1 MYYYGGDKEWVMD
14 MSNLLPPAFVDEFGR
29 GDLLTIHNARGDKV
43 VEFNLNG
50 AGNARETARRVC
62 HM

>member
-1 MYYYGGDKEWVMD
+1 LND
-14 MSNLLPPAFVDEFGR
+14 LLPIAFMDEFGR
-29 GDLLTIHNARGDKV
+29 GDLLTIRNARGDTV

-50 AGNARETARRVC
+50 AGNARETVRRVC